1 LKAIKGNGK
10 RFVNM
15 DSQIQITGNREVLV
29 DGCRKILEYND
40 IFVRVS
46 TWEMTV
52 NIWGS
57 GLQVSDFGSG
67 AIYISG
73 KIQSVELEKNG

>member
-1 LKAIKGNGK
+1 MKKIIEKGK

-15 DSQIQITGNREVLV
+15 DSQIQITGNKEVLV

-40 IFVRVS
+40 IFVKVK
-46 TWEMTV
+46 TWDLTV
-52 NIWGS
+52 QIWGS
-57 GLQVSDFGSG
+57 GLEVNDFGSDG
-67 AIYISG
+67 IYICG